1 MKTWVVV
8 LIKDFDSA
16 KQRLRPAMGARSR
29 RALARR
35 NAQRAVEAASGGDHL
50 LVVTGSD
57 EVAEMATGWG
67 AEVLVEPREEGQ
79 NVAARRGINRA
90 VEKGAEA
97 VLVLSSDLPLV
108 TAKAVRDML
117 DAGGRHAS
125 PVVVAAP
132 AIGRGGT
139 NALYLRP
146 AEAIGLHFGDDSLA
160 KFRDDAESRGVRFV
174 IHHSDAMALDLD
186 EPSDLA
192 RLSRAV

>member
-1 MKTWVVV
+1 M
-8 LIKDFDSA
+8 IKDFDSA

-108 TAKAVRDML
+108 REGQSVRVSTRGLSRTATANVVFVNPLL
-117 DAGGRHAS
+117 DKETRTAR
-125 PVVVAAP
+125 VVAA
-132 AIGRGGT
+132 
-139 NALYLRP
+139 
-146 AEAIGLHFGDDSLA
+146 LA
-160 KFRDDAESRGVRFV
+160 F
-174 IHHSDAMALDLD
+174 L
-186 EPSDLA
+186 
-192 RLSRAV
+192 